1 MINEL
6 QRLVDV
12 LAESIDRPIAIND
25 SSFRLIAHSSHAT
38 GSDRIRERSIIE
50 RQAPVEVVRWIVAH
64 GVPEARGTIRTPAAP
79 ELDMLERVTVPLRT
93 VNNLLGYLAIL
104 DPDGT
109 LAADQIVVAE
119 ETGRQLTSLLLRM
132 AHDDAAARTS
142 RAALLEMLLSGREA
156 DQLAGIEELQAG
168 DVLAWQ
174 GTADVVV
181 VSDAPAGAPGAES
194 SPARLA
200 AAIDEAMWSPRR
212 GVLGC
217 LAATDH
223 IAVVSLQPAI
233 AGMAFAERLRA
244 ALASVVDDA
253 LLFGVGDRVER
264 PTDLHLAYRHARA
277 AHSVAHVLGNEQG
290 VACWQELGADR
301 AIASIPVEDRTRGL
315 VEPALMELA
324 ALDGGEIL
332 LQTLD
337 RFLARAGNVQV
348 AAKELGIHRATLY
361 ERLHRIERET
371 GLSLDDGETRL
382 ALHLEI
388 KLRRLDPHSPS
399 GPNPGAAV

>member
-1 MINEL
+1 VINEL

-38 GSDRIRERSIIE
+38 SSDRIRERSIIE

-64 GVPEARGTIRTPAAP
+64 GVPEARSTIRTPAAP

-93 VNNLLGYLAIL
+93 TNTLLGYLAIL
-104 DPDGT
+104 DAEGT
-109 LAADQIVVAE
+109 LAPDQIAVAE
-119 ETGRQLTSLLLRM
+119 ETGRQLTALLLRM
-132 AHDDAAARTS
+132 ASDDTAARTE
-142 RAALLEMLLSGREA
+142 RARLLERLLSDSEGSRSE
-156 DQLAGIEELQAG
+156 GIAHLQAG

-181 VSDAPAGAPGAES
+181 VSDAPAGVRGAED

-217 LAATDH
+217 LPARDH

-233 AGMAFAERLRA
+233 TGMAFAERLRA
-244 ALASVVDDA
+244 ALATAVDEP

-264 PTDLHLAYRHARA
+264 PTNLHLAYRHARA
-277 AHSVAHVLGNEQG
+277 AYSVAHALGNEQG
-290 VACWQELGADR
+290 VASWQELGADR
-301 AIASIPVEDRTRGL
+301 VIASIPVEDRTQGL
-315 VEPALMELA
+315 VEPALSELSSA
-324 ALDGGEIL
+324 DGGEIL

-382 ALHLEI
+382 TLHLGI
-388 KLRRLDPHSPS
+388 KLRRLVPHAGSEPS
-399 GPNPGAAV
+399 PGAVI